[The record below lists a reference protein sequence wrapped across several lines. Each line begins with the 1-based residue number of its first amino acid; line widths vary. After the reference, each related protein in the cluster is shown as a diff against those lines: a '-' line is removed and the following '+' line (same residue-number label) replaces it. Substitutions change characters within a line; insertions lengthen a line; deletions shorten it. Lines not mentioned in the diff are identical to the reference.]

1 MNQPLSMSAADLSAG
16 HLALYLVVM
25 ALVTY
30 LIRMIPFTLFR

>member
-1 MNQPLSMSAADLSAG
+1 MNQEFSMSIG
-16 HLALYLVVM
+16 HLALYLTVM